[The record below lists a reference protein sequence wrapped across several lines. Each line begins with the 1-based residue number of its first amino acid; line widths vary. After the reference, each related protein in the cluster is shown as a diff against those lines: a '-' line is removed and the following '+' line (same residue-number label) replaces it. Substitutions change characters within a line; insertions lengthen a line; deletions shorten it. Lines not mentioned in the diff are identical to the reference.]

1 MAARRGISQGLL
13 VTPVIIGLGLDATVT
28 PLNAMLDVSTWLR
41 WAYYGGLVLIGFVLF
56 RRARVERDHE
66 HRRSASLKELKT
78 VFKAEEQGLWE
89 RSDAAPPGGP
99 LSVESGAKV
108 GGLTREGSEVN
119 IETEVDVETIHG
131 MRIQAS
137 DDVHRTVGATGKA
150 SSMDT
155 ILDAI
160 GRVFRRGDD
169 LAGGRHQ
176 RRKATLQQR
185 AEGDPLIAARP
196 VAPMAMAM
204 EDGGFSETTTFP
216 QAVVTPAPPP
226 VYTCGAC
233 GAQHE
238 PEDRFCPACG
248 TGLPQVQA

>member
-28 PLNAMLDVSTWLR
+28 PLNAMLDVSAWLR
-41 WAYYGGLVLIGFVLF
+41 WVYYGSLFLIGFVLF

-66 HRRSASLKELKT
+66 HRRSASLKGLKT

-89 RSDAAPPGGP
+89 RSDAAPQGGP

-150 SSMDT
+150 SGMDT
-155 ILDAI
+155 VLDAL

-169 LAGGRHQ
+169 LAGSRHQ

-185 AEGDPLIAARP
+185 AEEDPLIAARP
-196 VAPMAMAM
+196 VAPMAM
-204 EDGGFSETTTFP
+204 ETGGFTRSTTAL
-216 QAVVTPAPPP
+216 QAVATPPPPP
-226 VYTCGAC
+226 VYACGAC

-238 PEDRFCPACG
+238 PDDRFCPACG
-248 TGLPQVQA
+248 SGLPPVQA

>member
-28 PLNAMLDVSTWLR
+28 PLNAMLDVSAWLR
-41 WAYYGGLVLIGFVLF
+41 WVYYGGLVLIGFVLF
-56 RRARVERDHE
+56 RRARIERDHE
-66 HRRSASLKELKT
+66 HRRSASLKGLKT

-137 DDVHRTVGATGKA
+137 DGVHRTVGATGKA
-150 SSMDT
+150 SGMDT
-155 ILDAI
+155 MLDAL

-169 LAGGRHQ
+169 LAEDRHQ

-185 AEGDPLIAARP
+185 AEGDPLVAARP
-196 VAPMAMAM
+196 VAPMAMDAGDFD
-204 EDGGFSETTTFP
+204 EVATSLQP
-216 QAVVTPAPPP
+216 VAAPPPPP
-226 VYTCGAC
+226 VYMCGAC

-238 PEDRFCPACG
+238 PDDRFCPACG
-248 TGLPQVQA
+248 HSLPQVQA

>member
-1 MAARRGISQGLL
+1 MAARKGISQGLL
-13 VTPVIIGLGLDATVT
+13 ATPVIIGLGLDATVT
-28 PLNAMLDVSTWLR
+28 PLNAMLDVSAWLR
-41 WAYYGGLVLIGFVLF
+41 WVYYGSLFLIGFVLF

-66 HRRSASLKELKT
+66 HRRSASLKGLKT

-131 MRIQAS
+131 MRVQAS

-150 SSMDT
+150 SGMDT
-155 ILDAI
+155 MLDAL
-160 GRVFRRGDD
+160 GRIFRRGDD
-169 LAGGRHQ
+169 LAGSRHQ

-196 VAPMAMAM
+196 VAPMAMEA
-204 EDGGFSETTTFP
+204 GGFAETTTSL
-216 QAVVTPAPPP
+216 QAVATPPPPP

-248 TGLPQVQA
+248 SMLPQVQA

>member
-28 PLNAMLDVSTWLR
+28 PLNAMLDVSAWLR
-41 WAYYGGLVLIGFVLF
+41 WAYYGSLFLIGFVLF

-66 HRRSASLKELKT
+66 HRRSASLKGLKT

-89 RSDAAPPGGP
+89 RNDAAPTGGP
-99 LSVESGAKV
+99 ISVESGAKV

-155 ILDAI
+155 VLDAL

-169 LAGGRHQ
+169 LAGSRHQ

-196 VAPMAMAM
+196 VAPMAMEAG
-204 EDGGFSETTTFP
+204 DLAETTTSL
-216 QAVVTPAPPP
+216 QAMATPPPPP
-226 VYTCGAC
+226 VHACGVC

-248 TGLPQVQA
+248 SKLPQVQA

>member
-28 PLNAMLDVSTWLR
+28 PLNAMLDVSAWLR
-41 WAYYGGLVLIGFVLF
+41 WVYYGSLFLIGFVLF

-66 HRRSASLKELKT
+66 HRRSASLKGLKT

-155 ILDAI
+155 VLDAL

-169 LAGGRHQ
+169 LAGSRNQ

-185 AEGDPLIAARP
+185 AEGDPLIATRP
-196 VAPMAMAM
+196 VAPMAMEA
-204 EDGGFSETTTFP
+204 EGFADTTSSL
-216 QAVVTPAPPP
+216 QAVATPPPPP
-226 VYTCGAC
+226 VYACGAC

-238 PEDRFCPACG
+238 AEDRFCPACG
-248 TGLPQVQA
+248 HSLPQVQA

>member
-28 PLNAMLDVSTWLR
+28 PLNAMLDVSAWLR
-41 WAYYGGLVLIGFVLF
+41 WVYYGSLFLIGFVLF

-66 HRRSASLKELKT
+66 HRRSASLKGLKT

-89 RSDAAPPGGP
+89 RNDAAPTGGP
-99 LSVESGAKV
+99 ISVESGAKV

-155 ILDAI
+155 MLDAL

-169 LAGGRHQ
+169 LAGSRHQ

-196 VAPMAMAM
+196 VAPMAMEAG
-204 EDGGFSETTTFP
+204 DLAETTTSL
-216 QAVVTPAPPP
+216 QAMATPPPPP
-226 VYTCGAC
+226 VHACGVC

-248 TGLPQVQA
+248 SKLPQVQA

>member
-1 MAARRGISQGLL
+1 MAARKGISQGLL

-28 PLNAMLDVSTWLR
+28 PLNAMLDVSAWLR
-41 WAYYGGLVLIGFVLF
+41 WVYYGSLFLIGFVLF

-66 HRRSASLKELKT
+66 HRRSASLKGLKT

-131 MRIQAS
+131 MRVQAS

-150 SSMDT
+150 SGMDT
-155 ILDAI
+155 MLDAL
-160 GRVFRRGDD
+160 GRIFRRGDD
-169 LAGGRHQ
+169 LAVSRHQ

-196 VAPMAMAM
+196 VAPMAMEA
-204 EDGGFSETTTFP
+204 GGFPETTTSL
-216 QAVVTPAPPP
+216 QAVATPPPPP

-248 TGLPQVQA
+248 SMLPQVRA

>member
-28 PLNAMLDVSTWLR
+28 PLNAMLDVSAWLR
-41 WAYYGGLVLIGFVLF
+41 WVYYGSLFLIGFVLF

-66 HRRSASLKELKT
+66 HRRSASLKGLKT

-89 RSDAAPPGGP
+89 RSDAAPTGGP
-99 LSVESGAKV
+99 ISVESGAKV

-155 ILDAI
+155 MLDAL

-169 LAGGRHQ
+169 LAGSRHQ

-196 VAPMAMAM
+196 VAPMAMEAG
-204 EDGGFSETTTFP
+204 DLAETTTSL
-216 QAVVTPAPPP
+216 QAMATPPPPP
-226 VYTCGAC
+226 VHACGVC

-248 TGLPQVQA
+248 SKLPQVQA

>member
-28 PLNAMLDVSTWLR
+28 PLNAMLDVSAWLR
-41 WAYYGGLVLIGFVLF
+41 WVYYGSLFLIGFVLF

-66 HRRSASLKELKT
+66 HRRSASLKGLKT

-89 RSDAAPPGGP
+89 RNDAAPTGGP
-99 LSVESGAKV
+99 ISVESGAKV

-155 ILDAI
+155 MLDAL

-169 LAGGRHQ
+169 LAGSRHQ

-196 VAPMAMAM
+196 VAPMAMEAG
-204 EDGGFSETTTFP
+204 DLAETTTSL
-216 QAVVTPAPPP
+216 QALATPPPPP
-226 VYTCGAC
+226 VHACGVC

-248 TGLPQVQA
+248 SKLPQVQA

>member
-1 MAARRGISQGLL
+1 MAARKGISQGLL

-28 PLNAMLDVSTWLR
+28 PLNAMLDVSAWLR
-41 WAYYGGLVLIGFVLF
+41 WVYYGSLFLIGFVLF

-89 RSDAAPPGGP
+89 RSDAAPPGEP

-150 SSMDT
+150 SGMDT
-155 ILDAI
+155 MLDAL
-160 GRVFRRGDD
+160 GRIFRRGDD
-169 LAGGRHQ
+169 LAGSRHQ
-176 RRKATLQQR
+176 RRMATLQQR

-196 VAPMAMAM
+196 VAPMAMEA
-204 EDGGFSETTTFP
+204 GGFSETTTSL
-216 QAVVTPAPPP
+216 QAVATPPPPP

-248 TGLPQVQA
+248 SMLPQVQA